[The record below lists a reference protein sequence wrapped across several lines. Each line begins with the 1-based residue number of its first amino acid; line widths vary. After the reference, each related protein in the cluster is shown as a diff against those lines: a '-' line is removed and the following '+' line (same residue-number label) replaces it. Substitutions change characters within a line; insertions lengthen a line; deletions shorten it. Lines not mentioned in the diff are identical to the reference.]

1 MNKEELTS
9 LYKLR
14 DRSVRVLSKDG
25 YFRAVC
31 VKNST
36 SARTAQTNHHLSHYQ
51 AGLLSRALSSASMLS
66 SFLKGEERV
75 IIELEGNG
83 PVSKVFAE
91 ALQVGEVRGY
101 ANYDK
106 TYDLDTIESISD
118 LLGIG
123 VLKVSKVI
131 YNKREPIMGIVPLI
145 KGDVS
150 SDITEYFSSSE
161 QIPTIV
167 ILDVSFDETGI
178 ISQSG
183 GLIVQ
188 AMPGFTTE
196 SLKIIYN
203 KLMNVNKLTNFFEE
217 GLTPLETM
225 KKVLPFDFDVI
236 SSSQVDFF
244 CRCSKEAFLD
254 KLMTLDLKDIEE
266 MHESKE
272 NELVC
277 QYCNTHYYIE
287 DEDFIKMTT
296 EMRARRN

>member
-25 YFRAVC
+25 HFRAVC

-36 SARTAQTNHHLSHYQ
+36 AARTAQNNHQLTHYQ
-51 AGLLSRALSSASMLS
+51 AALLGRALSSASLLS
-66 SFLKGEERV
+66 SFLKGEERI

-91 ALQVGEVRGY
+91 ALQLGEVRGY
-101 ANYDK
+101 VNYNK
-106 TYDLDTIESISD
+106 TYDFDSIESISD
-118 LLGIG
+118 LIGIG
-123 VLKVSKVI
+123 VLKVSKVM
-131 YNKREPIMGIVPLI
+131 YNKREPIMGIVPLM

-161 QIPTIV
+161 QIPSIV
-167 ILDVSFDETGI
+167 ILDVSFDEAGI

-188 AMPGFTTE
+188 AMPGFTTD
-196 SLKIIYN
+196 SLKVIYN
-203 KLMNVNKLTNFFEE
+203 KLMKINKLTDFFDD
-217 GLTPLETM
+217 GLTPLEVM
-225 KKVLPFDFDVI
+225 KQVLPFDFDLI

-244 CRCSKEAFLD
+244 CRCSKDAFLD
-254 KLMTLDLKDIEE
+254 KLMTLNLKDIEE
-266 MHESKE
+266 MKE
-272 NELVC
+272 NNESELVC
-277 QYCNTHYYIE
+277 QYCNSHYYIE
-287 DEDFIKMTT
+287 DEDFDKMIT

>member
-25 YFRAVC
+25 HFRAVC

-51 AGLLSRALSSASMLS
+51 AGLLGRALSSASLLS
-66 SFLKGEERV
+66 SFLKGEERI
-75 IIELEGNG
+75 IIELEGSG
-83 PVSKVFAE
+83 PISKIFAE

-101 ANYDK
+101 VNYDK
-106 TYDLDTIESISD
+106 TFNFESIESISE

-123 VLKVSKVI
+123 VLKVSKVM
-131 YNKREPIMGIVPLI
+131 YNKREPIMGIVPLM

-161 QIPTIV
+161 QIPSIV

-178 ISQSG
+178 IRQSG
-183 GLIVQ
+183 GLIIQ
-188 AMPGFTTE
+188 AMPGFTTDA
-196 SLKIIYN
+196 LKIIYN
-203 KLMNVNKLTNFFEE
+203 KLMKINKLTQFFDE

-225 KKVLPFDFDVI
+225 KQVLPFEFDLI
-236 SSSQVDFF
+236 ASSQLDFF

-254 KLMTLDLKDIEE
+254 KLMSLDLKDIEE
-266 MHESKE
+266 MKDSNE

-287 DEDFIKMTT
+287 AEDFNKMIT
-296 EMRARRN
+296 EMRAKRN

>member
-25 YFRAVC
+25 HFRAVC
-31 VKNST
+31 IKNST
-36 SARTAQTNHHLSHYQ
+36 SARTAQVNHHLSHYQ
-51 AGLLSRALSSASMLS
+51 AGLLGRALSSASLLS
-66 SFLKGEERV
+66 SFLKGEERI

-83 PVSKVFAE
+83 PISKVFAE
-91 ALQVGEVRGY
+91 ALQIGEVRGY
-101 ANYDK
+101 VNYDK
-106 TYDLDTIESISD
+106 NYNYDTIESISD
-118 LLGIG
+118 LIGTG
-123 VLKVSKVI
+123 VLKVSKVL

-161 QIPTIV
+161 QIPSIV
-167 ILDVSFDETGI
+167 ILDVDFDETGI

-203 KLMNVNKLTNFFEE
+203 KLMNISKLTKYFEDA
-217 GLTPLETM
+217 LTPLEVM
-225 KKVLPFDFDVI
+225 KQVLPFNFDLI

-254 KLMTLDLKDIEE
+254 KSI
-266 MHESKE
+266 
-272 NELVC
+272 
-277 QYCNTHYYIE
+277 
-287 DEDFIKMTT
+287 F
-296 EMRARRN
+296 

>member
-1 MNKEELTS
+1 
-9 LYKLR
+9 
-14 DRSVRVLSKDG
+14 LSKDG
-25 YFRAVC
+25 HFRAVC

-36 SARTAQTNHHLSHYQ
+36 SARTAQTNHHLSHFQ
-51 AGLLSRALSSASMLS
+51 AGLLGRALSSASLLS
-66 SFLKGEERV
+66 SFLKGEERI

-83 PVSKVFAE
+83 PISKVFAE
-91 ALQVGEVRGY
+91 ALQLGEVRGY
-101 ANYDK
+101 VNYNK
-106 TYDLDTIESISD
+106 TFDFESIQSISE

-123 VLKVSKVI
+123 VLKVSKVM
-131 YNKREPIMGIVPLI
+131 YNKREPIMGIVPLM

-161 QIPTIV
+161 QIPSIV

-203 KLMNVNKLTNFFEE
+203 KLMKINKLTQFFDE
-217 GLTPLETM
+217 GLTPLEVL
-225 KKVLPFDFDVI
+225 KQVLPFEFDLI
-236 SSSQVDFF
+236 SSSQLDFF
-244 CRCSKEAFLD
+244 CRCSKESFLD

-266 MHESKE
+266 MKENNE

-287 DEDFIKMTT
+287 EEDFDKIIT
-296 EMRARRN
+296 EMRAKRN